1 MFLCFLYSKKAV
13 DDVKKTGRICILD
26 IEMQGVKSVKETDL
40 DPKYIFIKPPNLEV
54 LVRMLSSFE
63 FFKDH

>member
-1 MFLCFLYSKKAV
+1 
-13 DDVKKTGRICILD
+13 
-26 IEMQGVKSVKETDL
+26 MQGVKSVKETDL